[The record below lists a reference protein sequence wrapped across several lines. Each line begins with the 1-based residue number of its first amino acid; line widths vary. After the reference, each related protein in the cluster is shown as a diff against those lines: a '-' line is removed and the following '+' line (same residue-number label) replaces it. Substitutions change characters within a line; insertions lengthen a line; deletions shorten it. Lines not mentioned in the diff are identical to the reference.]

1 MSVGPPLPGSVQVNG
16 AWGEEGQT
24 VVEVRLY
31 GKLRR
36 CAEDRSASSESI
48 VQVTVGEGD
57 TIEDVVRKLGIARE
71 ELGRN
76 IFLNGQLSALT
87 REVHDG
93 DRLGLFPDD
102 MSLLY
107 RQYFPVHE

>member
-1 MSVGPPLPGSVQVNG
+1 MI
-16 AWGEEGQT
+16 
-24 VVEVRLY
+24 EVHLY

-36 CAEDRSASSESI
+36 CAED
-48 VQVTVGEGD
+48 QDVTGD
-57 TIEDVVRKLGIARE
+57 SVVRLPVEDGYTIEDVAGLLGIGRD

-76 IFLNGQLSALT
+76 IFLNGQLSALS
-87 REVHDG
+87 RRVKDG

-107 RQYFPVHE
+107 RQYFPVHD

>member
-1 MSVGPPLPGSVQVNG
+1 MAVTN
-16 AWGEEGQT
+16 T
-24 VVEVRLY
+24 IKIHLY

-36 CAEDRSASSESI
+36 FADKQDPTSDSVLHIPVKGGETIGEI
-48 VQVTVGEGD
+48 VRRIG
-57 TIEDVVRKLGIARE
+57 IPRK

-76 IFLNGQLSALT
+76 IFLNGQISALS
-87 REVHDG
+87 REVKDD
-93 DRLGLFPDD
+93 DRLGLFPWD